1 VSRRTILTEEDLVK
15 LALAARDRAY
25 APYSHYQV
33 GAVIATE
40 SGEVFAGANI
50 ENASYG
56 LSVCAE
62 RNAVTRMILDGGKR
76 PRVIV
81 VATQSSPPGSPCGMC
96 RQVLLEFAD
105 DPEALR
111 VICVNPEGERAE
123 WSLAELIPA
132 GFTGKQLG

>member
-1 VSRRTILTEEDLVK
+1 VTRDDAEMTA
-15 LALAARDRAY
+15 LALAARGKAY
-25 APYSHYQV
+25 APYSKYHV
-33 GAVIATE
+33 GAVILTE
-40 SGEVFAGANI
+40 SGDVYEGANV

-62 RNAVTRMILDGGKR
+62 RNAVTRMVLEGGSK
-76 PRVIV
+76 PRAIF

-105 DPEALR
+105 DPEHLR
-111 VICVNPEGERAE
+111 VVALNPAGERAE
-123 WSLAELIPA
+123 WTLAELIPA

>member
-1 VSRRTILTEEDLVK
+1 MTRTDDEMVA
-15 LALAARDRAY
+15 LALDARHRAY
-25 APYSHYQV
+25 APYSKYQV
-33 GAVIATE
+33 GAVILTE
-40 SGEVFAGANI
+40 SGDVYAGANV

-62 RNAVTRMILDGGKR
+62 RNAVTRMVLEGGSK
-76 PRVIV
+76 PRAIF

-105 DPEALR
+105 DAENLR
-111 VICVNPEGERAE
+111 VVCLNPQGEQAE
-123 WSLAELIPA
+123 WTLAALIPA

>member
-1 VSRRTILTEEDLVK
+1 MRSDDELVA
-15 LALAARDRAY
+15 LALAARQRAY
-25 APYSHYQV
+25 APYSNYQV
-33 GAVIATE
+33 GAVIETE
-40 SGEVFAGANI
+40 SGDVFEGANI

-62 RNAVTRMILDGGKR
+62 RNAVTKMVLDGGTR
-76 PRVIV
+76 PRAIF

-105 DPEALR
+105 DPEKLR
-111 VICVNPEGERAE
+111 VVCVNPAGERSE
-123 WSLAELIPA
+123 WTLAALIPA

>member
-1 VSRRTILTEEDLVK
+1 MRSDDELVA
-15 LALAARDRAY
+15 LALAARQRAY
-25 APYSHYQV
+25 APYSNYQV
-33 GAVIATE
+33 GAVIETE
-40 SGEVFAGANI
+40 SGDVFEGANI

-62 RNAVTRMILDGGKR
+62 RNAVTRMVLDGGTR
-76 PRVIV
+76 PRAIF

-105 DPEALR
+105 DPEKLR
-111 VICVNPEGERAE
+111 VVCVNPAGERSE
-123 WSLAELIPA
+123 WTLAALIPA

>member
-1 VSRRTILTEEDLVK
+1 MKRPARDDEEMTA
-15 LALAARDRAY
+15 LALAARDKAY
-25 APYSHYQV
+25 APYSKYHV
-33 GAVIATE
+33 GAVILTE
-40 SGEVFAGANI
+40 SGDVYEGANV

-62 RNAVTRMILDGGKR
+62 RNAVTRMVLEGGTK
-76 PRVIV
+76 PRAIF

-105 DPEALR
+105 DPEHLR
-111 VICVNPEGERAE
+111 VVALNPSGERAE
-123 WSLAELIPA
+123 WTLAELIPA